1 MAVYFIKKPATFMQT
16 TLNLQPGDRLLIENK
31 AGGFYW
37 NTVKSIAK
45 GSGKQ
50 KIVVTL
56 ETENGETEVIECGQT
71 VKWSVIEEDL

>member
-1 MAVYFIKKPATFMQT
+1 MQT

-37 NTVKSIAK
+37 NTVKGIAK

-50 KIVVTL
+50 KVVVTL
-56 ETENGETEVIECGQT
+56 ETENGDIETIECGQA